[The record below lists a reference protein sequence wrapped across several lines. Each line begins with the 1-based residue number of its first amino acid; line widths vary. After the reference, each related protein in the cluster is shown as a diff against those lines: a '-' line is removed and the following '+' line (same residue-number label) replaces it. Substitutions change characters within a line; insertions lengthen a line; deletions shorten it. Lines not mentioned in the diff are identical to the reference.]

1 MRDRVPW
8 FLLLFSKKLMKNIII
23 NTDNTGRMYMELKIL
38 GVVLVSLGTGML
50 IVRFLPWWGFIAAA
64 MLVAVGAVLII
75 KKC

>member
-1 MRDRVPW
+1 
-8 FLLLFSKKLMKNIII
+8 
-23 NTDNTGRMYMELKIL
+23 MELKIL
-38 GVVLVSLGTGML
+38 GVVLVSFGTGML